1 MEEQLKSFAEGY
13 ADAFIQLGKI
23 QQSEREAFMLG
34 MIEGAKYINHNSKI

>member
-23 QQSEREAFMLG
+23 KQCEREAFIFG
-34 MIEGAKYINHNSKI
+34 MIEGAKYMNNSKR